1 MTLYV
6 EGDKVKTLDA
16 ENGIIYGTVT
26 EASGDFVRIEA
37 DALKRSQISKIQ
49 LHVNDI
55 DFVDPS
61 GADDLIHE
69 DMRGLNLTRKV
80 LSERMIQYDT
90 CMILKSIADYND
102 HDTLAHILGNG
113 FKGYNA
119 MDKETLIAEWNDS
132 EDGWYGAYEDGTL
145 PWKSHEDDP
154 INTLEEDETGEVAHA
169 SRKATK

>member
-1 MTLYV
+1 MSLYV
-6 EGDKVKTLDA
+6 EGDKIKTIDA
-16 ENGIIYGTVT
+16 EDGILYGTVV
-26 EASGDFVRIEA
+26 EVKGDYVEVWPA
-37 DALKRSQISKIQ
+37 PPGGPKVQ

-55 DFVDPS
+55 GF
-61 GADDLIHE
+61 ADSDEDELIHE

-80 LSERMIQYDT
+80 LSERMIQYDA
-90 CMILKSIADYND
+90 CMILKSIADHND
-102 HDTLAHILGNG
+102 HDTLAHILGDG

-145 PWKSHEDDP
+145 PWSTHEDDP

-169 SRKATK
+169 SRKGQGL